1 MNIATIK
8 DVAGV
13 VRDTQSWE
21 NIVDMRISM
30 EDLASNKENAD
41 IIPDMTPHS
50 IPVILDNFI
59 SSLGKM

>member
-1 MNIATIK
+1 
-8 DVAGV
+8 
-13 VRDTQSWE
+13 
-21 NIVDMRISM
+21 MRISM